1 MIRTNSIYPPESIHA
16 GRQRTLVRSS
26 NKGLSPC
33 AAPETAPESNVHC
46 ELGNS
51 SVAYRRHR
59 GFSGLLSLVD
69 IRSVHAPPSFS
80 VGARP
85 PPRGSAST
93 STSVIGI
100 DNPARHGDAM
110 EVLGRPVR
118 LGFPHF
124 RDLGE
129 EGLVLAGRGR
139 QRLVFFLRAGDE
151 GVEHRT
157 VGDVGDAARI
167 RIGGEG
173 EKAEPIEKSQNSG
186 IILARPGREQRL
198 NHRTVGCSS
207 CPRSPGALL
216 PLAGLVPLAPEYAST
231 EYSAVC
237 HR

>member
-129 EGLVLAGRGR
+129 EGLVCFVVDGSPASACPGRACSICCLPAPSFSIERHLTRGP
-139 QRLVFFLRAGDE
+139 QSDSSGS
-151 GVEHRT
+151 
-157 VGDVGDAARI
+157 
-167 RIGGEG
+167 
-173 EKAEPIEKSQNSG
+173 PIDSSKETSRRP
-186 IILARPGREQRL
+186 ARP
-198 NHRTVGCSS
+198 
-207 CPRSPGALL
+207 
-216 PLAGLVPLAPEYAST
+216 
-231 EYSAVC
+231 
-237 HR
+237 